1 MRRRPARCPANIDTA
16 PFDGS
21 EPVKRRRRRLRTA
34 THPGPPAPA
43 RRLKPTLRG
52 NTEGTPPRAT
62 AGTRGYSPSG
72 VSLFLPFSPSAEPAR
87 ANEPEQARAARDS
100 VEVVHVVINHL
111 RLRAPVPDATV
122 AAARKGMQLVVDA
135 GALAAR
141 VAKVDETHLILIL
154 EFSTAED
161 ADRIAREVG
170 GPWMRENI
178 RPLLAGDTERSVA
191 EVIASATA

>member
-1 MRRRPARCPANIDTA
+1 MAPHRAEPGPLRGRHGLASRGIDPRDPDPLLTPCLATARK
-16 PFDGS
+16 GG
-21 EPVKRRRRRLRTA
+21 RLRQ
-34 THPGPPAPA
+34 
-43 RRLKPTLRG
+43 R
-52 NTEGTPPRAT
+52 
-62 AGTRGYSPSG
+62 SG
-72 VSLFLPFSPSAEPAR
+72 MT
-87 ANEPEQARAARDS
+87 PEQTLPARDS
-100 VEVVHVVINHL
+100 VDLLHVVINHL
-111 RLRAPVPDATV
+111 RLREPVPDATV
-122 AAARKGMQLVVDA
+122 EAAQKGMQLVVDA

-191 EVIASATA
+191 EVIASAEA